1 MINMMAI
8 DDMINSM
15 GRPGQQEHPDQDR
28 QRDPT
33 AQACNDLEQSATEKV
48 KNPCINECKWGKN
61 YFQNVKHVN
70 IKQILSH
77 LSIIPAKSP
86 S

>member
-1 MINMMAI
+1 MMINMMAI
-8 DDMINSM
+8 DDMINSV

-48 KNPCINECKWGKN
+48 KNPCINQCK
-61 YFQNVKHVN
+61 
-70 IKQILSH
+70 
-77 LSIIPAKSP
+77 
-86 S
+86 

>member
-1 MINMMAI
+1 MMINMMAI
-8 DDMINSM
+8 DDMINSV

-48 KNPCINECKWGKN
+48 KNPCINECK
-61 YFQNVKHVN
+61 
-70 IKQILSH
+70 
-77 LSIIPAKSP
+77 
-86 S
+86 

>member
-1 MINMMAI
+1 MICSIWSVA
-8 DDMINSM
+8 
-15 GRPGQQEHPDQDR
+15 RPGQQEHPDQDR

-48 KNPCINECKWGKN
+48 NASEDK

-70 IKQILSH
+70 FKQIPSH
-77 LSIIPAKSP
+77 LDIIPAKSP